1 MSLTFYTKT
10 PANASAGECKFASSG
25 CWHFFVFRNSGEKL
39 CVSWALPFVEC
50 VAVWALKLPVPHT
63 DALKTH
69 SSQTFSTN
77 LPEPKRVKTN
87 TCHKLLAKNT
97 VFLSCIVTKM
107 KLQFPIWRCC
117 ENNLKRIV
125 KGGGWCKRWMLFLV
139 FKSLC

>member
-1 MSLTFYTKT
+1 MGTETTRGLRY
-10 PANASAGECKFASSG
+10 AS
-25 CWHFFVFRNSGEKL
+25 V
-39 CVSWALPFVEC
+39 
-50 VAVWALKLPVPHT
+50 VAEQKSTGLLATHT

-107 KLQFPIWRCC
+107 KLQFSIWRCC
-117 ENNLKRIV
+117 ENNLKRV
-125 KGGGWCKRWMLFLV
+125 EKGEVGANCGCYF
-139 FKSLC
+139 

>member
-1 MSLTFYTKT
+1 MSKSTDSL
-10 PANASAGECKFASSG
+10 
-25 CWHFFVFRNSGEKL
+25 WQVFVIIFCFRKSVEKV
-39 CVSWALPFVEC
+39 CVSWALPLIEC

-63 DALKTH
+63 DVLKTH

-97 VFLSCIVTKM
+97 FFLSCIVTEM

-117 ENNLKRIV
+117 KKIKTNREMGRLVQALDVIFSVQKFVLIV
-125 KGGGWCKRWMLFLV
+125 
-139 FKSLC
+139 